1 MFVRACV
8 WCPAVIK
15 TQHRSMQDAELKT
28 ERRGGGARCRIYTDG
43 RMIKLKKR
51 SLFNKRCITLFNK
64 RCITALRRVRA
75 LVLRGQI

>member
-1 MFVRACV
+1 MVVRACV
-8 WCPAVIK
+8 WCPEVIK

-28 ERRGGGARCRIYTDG
+28 ERRGVSVSHITDG

-64 RCITALRRVRA
+64 RCITSLRRVRA